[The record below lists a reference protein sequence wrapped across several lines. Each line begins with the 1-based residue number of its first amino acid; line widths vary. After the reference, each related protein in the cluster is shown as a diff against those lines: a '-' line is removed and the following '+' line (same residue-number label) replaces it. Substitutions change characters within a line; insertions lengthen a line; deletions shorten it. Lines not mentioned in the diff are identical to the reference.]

1 MLEKYYYIRKVESPR
16 RFQTDVNRIWGEIMF
31 TTKKKNEMTTMINT
45 IIGDNSRIEGQLVT
59 SESTRVDGTLRGKI
73 LSESTVIIGEHGVIY
88 GDIDGFEILVAGT
101 VYGNLHAEQRIQL
114 TETGRVIGDLF
125 TKTLV
130 IDEGASFKGRCTM
143 DTAEELS
150 EPEDFRLE
158 KETTLEI
165 QEAAEPEPE
174 KETAVRDKEKE
185 EEAI

>member
-1 MLEKYYYIRKVESPR
+1 
-16 RFQTDVNRIWGEIMF
+16 MF
-31 TTKKKNEMTTMINT
+31 TTKKKSETTTMINT
-45 IIGDNSRIEGQLVT
+45 IIGDNSRIEGQLIA

-143 DTAEELS
+143 ETMEELS
-150 EPEDFRLE
+150 EPENFSLE
-158 KETTLEI
+158 KGTTLEV
-165 QEAAEPEPE
+165 QETIEPEPE
-174 KETAVRDKEKE
+174 TETTSSDKEKKKE
-185 EEAI
+185 DI